1 MSATLVRVTPGT
13 WGLTVFLV
21 QLSYLDIVATTPN
34 EAVISLIEIRCG
46 GNLGPGDV
54 AKRMTIKIVNHVLN
68 A

>member
-34 EAVISLIEIRCG
+34 EAVISLVEIRCG
-46 GNLGPGDV
+46 GNLGPWDV
-54 AKRMTIKIVNHVLN
+54 AKRMTIKIVKHILDV
-68 A
+68 